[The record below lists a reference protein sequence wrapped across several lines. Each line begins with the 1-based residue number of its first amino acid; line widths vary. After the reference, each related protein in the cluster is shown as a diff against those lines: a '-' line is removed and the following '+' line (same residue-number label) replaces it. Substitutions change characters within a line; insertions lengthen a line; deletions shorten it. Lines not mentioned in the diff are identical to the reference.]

1 MLDDMANYRL
11 DVTVTITANVIAWF
25 DTAIHVLEE

>member
-11 DVTVTITANVIAWF
+11 DVTGTITPNVIAWF
-25 DTAIHVLEE
+25 DTAIPLPEE